1 MDVNFQ
7 PRLFIFIAAFIAV
20 LFIFFPQFS
29 VYQLASVTEAVIT
42 EMDDY
47 VILFSTVVLVICFA
61 LCISPLGKTTLGDEA
76 PEFGIVTWL
85 VMLFTTGMGSGL
97 VFWGVAEPIYHFS
110 NMPPITYDGD
120 PKDAALG
127 LTYFHWGIHAWGL
140 YALAG
145 LLIGWQ
151 VYINKRPMRISAS
164 LSKSERPKWLAIVDL
179 IAVLAILFGIAGVL
193 ANTMALVEQG
203 IRSVTGIEQDLTAMR
218 VVLTVVVGT
227 LFMVSSALGLKKGIK
242 RLSCFNMWL
251 MVAIFGFVLVNVDI
265 FAVAGRMVSSIT
277 AYIVLLPQVSLA
289 AIEGGEKWSQGWTV
303 IYLIW
308 WISWAP
314 FVGPFIARISRGRT
328 VRQFLICTIFI
339 PTLASIMWFSGFA
352 GAVFESSYLTE
363 VVQAVNQDY
372 TKGLFTFFAQL
383 PMSDVL
389 STAALLLL
397 LTFVI
402 SSSDS
407 AIYSACMLM
416 DDTRTSS
423 KICWSVIV
431 VTMGIALA
439 IINNVDLNKQVAI
452 VGAIPFI
459 LVMITQILVVVY
471 HKIVFWWQRS
481 QATYSSS

>member
-1 MDVNFQ
+1 M
-7 PRLFIFIAAFIAV
+7 
-20 LFIFFPQFS
+20 
-29 VYQLASVTEAVIT
+29 
-42 EMDDY
+42 
-47 VILFSTVVLVICFA
+47 
-61 LCISPLGKTTLGDEA
+61 
-76 PEFGIVTWL
+76 
-85 VMLFTTGMGSGL
+85 
-97 VFWGVAEPIYHFS
+97 
-110 NMPPITYDGD
+110 
-120 PKDAALG
+120 
-127 LTYFHWGIHAWGL
+127 
-140 YALAG
+140 
-145 LLIGWQ
+145 
-151 VYINKRPMRISAS
+151 
-164 LSKSERPKWLAIVDL
+164 
-179 IAVLAILFGIAGVL
+179 
-193 ANTMALVEQG
+193 
-203 IRSVTGIEQDLTAMR
+203 
-218 VVLTVVVGT
+218 
-227 LFMVSSALGLKKGIK
+227 
-242 RLSCFNMWL
+242 
-251 MVAIFGFVLVNVDI
+251 
-265 FAVAGRMVSSIT
+265 
-277 AYIVLLPQVSLA
+277 
-289 AIEGGEKWSQGWTV
+289 
-303 IYLIW
+303 
-308 WISWAP
+308 
-314 FVGPFIARISRGRT
+314 
-328 VRQFLICTIFI
+328 RQFLICTIFI

-423 KICWSVIV
+423 KICWSIIV